1 MMPKWT
7 EYKRIA
13 KERGALAL
21 ELYVVNTRP
30 VSPDAD
36 IPGSLPDHLAYQAR
50 LEAEGKLA
58 FAGPVSD
65 SSGEEMTG
73 EGMII
78 YRAASLEDA
87 RALASDDPMHKNG
100 VRTFTIRRWLINE
113 GSINLSIGLSGR
125 TINFT

>member
-1 MMPKWT
+1 MPKWM

-21 ELYVVNTRP
+21 ELYVVNSVP
-30 VSPDAD
+30 AGPDVD
-36 IPGSLPDHLAYQAR
+36 LPGTLPDHLAYQTK

-65 SSGEEMTG
+65 ATGENMTG
-73 EGMII
+73 EGLII

-87 RALASDDPMHKNG
+87 RALAEQDPMHQHG

-113 GSINLSIGLSGR
+113 GSFTLSVGLSTGKAELS
-125 TINFT
+125 

>member
-1 MMPKWT
+1 MPKWT
-7 EYKRIA
+7 EYKQIA

-30 VSPDAD
+30 VGPDAD

-50 LEAEGKLA
+50 LEAEGKLV

-87 RALASDDPMHKNG
+87 RALAAADPMHKNG
-100 VRTFTIRRWLINE
+100 VRTFTIRRWLVNE
-113 GSINLSIGLSGR
+113 GSFTLSIGLSGK
-125 TINFT
+125 TIDFA

>member
-1 MMPKWT
+1 MPKWAD
-7 EYKRIA
+7 YKRTA

-30 VSPDAD
+30 VGPDAD
-36 IPGSLPDHLAYQAR
+36 IPGSLPDHLAYQAH
-50 LEAEGKLA
+50 LEREGNLA

-73 EGMII
+73 EGLII

-87 RALASDDPMHKNG
+87 RALAADDPMHKNG

-113 GSINLSIGLSGR
+113 GSFSLSVGLSTKSVG
-125 TINFT
+125 FK

>member
-1 MMPKWT
+1 MPKWN
-7 EYKRIA
+7 EYKQIA

-36 IPGSLPDHLAYQAR
+36 IKGALPDHLAYQAR
-50 LEAEGKLA
+50 LEASGHLA

-113 GSINLSIGLSGR
+113 GSFNLSIGLSGK
-125 TINFT
+125 TINFS

>member
-1 MMPKWT
+1 MPKWAD
-7 EYKRIA
+7 YKRTA

-30 VSPDAD
+30 VGPDAD
-36 IPGSLPDHLAYQAR
+36 IPGSLPDHLAYQR
-50 LEAEGKLA
+50 QLESAGKLA

-65 SSGEEMTG
+65 SSGEEMNG

-87 RALASDDPMHKNG
+87 RALAADDPMHKNG

-113 GSINLSIGLSGR
+113 GSFSLSVGLSTKVIG
-125 TINFT
+125 FE

>member
-1 MMPKWT
+1 MPKWSD
-7 EYKRIA
+7 YKRIA

-21 ELYVVNTRP
+21 ELYVVNTTP
-30 VSPDAD
+30 AGPDVD
-36 IPGSLPDHLAYQAR
+36 LPGTLPDHLAYQAK
-50 LEAEGKLA
+50 LEEEGKLA

-65 SSGEEMTG
+65 ETGEELHG

-87 RALASDDPMHKNG
+87 RQLAEEDPMHKRG

-113 GSINLSIGLSGR
+113 GSFSLSVELSAKKA
-125 TINFT
+125 TFS

>member
-1 MMPKWT
+1 MPKWAD
-7 EYKRIA
+7 YKRTA

-30 VSPDAD
+30 VGPDAD
-36 IPGSLPDHLAYQAR
+36 IPGSLPDHLAYQR
-50 LEAEGKLA
+50 QLESAGKLA

-65 SSGEEMTG
+65 SSGEEMHG

-87 RALASDDPMHKNG
+87 RALAAGDPMHKNG

-113 GSINLSIGLSGR
+113 GSFSLSVGLSTKFIG
-125 TINFT
+125 FE